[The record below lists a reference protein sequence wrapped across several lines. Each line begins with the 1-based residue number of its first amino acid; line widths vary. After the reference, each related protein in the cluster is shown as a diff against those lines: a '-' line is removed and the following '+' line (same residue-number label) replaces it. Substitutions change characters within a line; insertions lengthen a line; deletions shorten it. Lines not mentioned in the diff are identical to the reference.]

1 MQETLLSATSHA
13 RPTQQPGAGQVP
25 KCIEVRTGSWNEKT
39 KRAKQS
45 KQAHLCLLTS
55 YYLFTPRPPV
65 YNQPQTS
72 YYYDTLSSTTAT
84 LLVSMM
90 MLIPLAPRLLPIAG
104 AWRVAL
110 MMMSDPLLNLFL
122 LTSPLRRTRSVH
134 LATTSCSIRGAKGG
148 RRRLVG
154 RRQRR
159 TDGRPAGPSCA
170 SLLTYCSPVA
180 HRRRQQL

>member
-1 MQETLLSATSHA
+1 
-13 RPTQQPGAGQVP
+13 
-25 KCIEVRTGSWNEKT
+25 
-39 KRAKQS
+39 
-45 KQAHLCLLTS
+45 
-55 YYLFTPRPPV
+55 
-65 YNQPQTS
+65 
-72 YYYDTLSSTTAT
+72 
-84 LLVSMM
+84 MM

-110 MMMSDPLLNLFL
+110 MMSDPLLNLFL

-170 SLLTYCSPVA
+170 SLLLLQSSRPPSSTTTLARHSSPRNSQPPTLHSSSGTPRDAAARLRPSIRVCVCVCG
-180 HRRRQQL
+180 HLLTSTPPN